1 MSFVSF
7 IPSKKWNLF
16 IYFNFFECDKEQ
28 KFECMMDII
37 YGFIRPLA
45 ILIKSQLK
53 LNHEV
58 YAIASTK
65 HITR

>member
-1 MSFVSF
+1 MLLFQNQNYIASMSFVSF

-16 IYFNFFECDKEQ
+16 IYFNFFECDKVEQ

-53 LNHEV
+53 L
-58 YAIASTK
+58 
-65 HITR
+65 

>member
-1 MSFVSF
+1 MSFASF

-16 IYFNFFECDKEQ
+16 IYFNFFECDKVEQ
-28 KFECMMDII
+28 NLECMMGII

-53 LNHEV
+53 L
-58 YAIASTK
+58 
-65 HITR
+65 